1 MAIPRWRCNFSL
13 LAIVTAEGSNI
24 WGGGGGHNSNRLSI
38 LVSILLLI
46 YSVKYCEGGPV
57 NPSSD
62 GPASYCWLVTRPKN
76 DMMDPFASIIG
87 LGRKKAQ

>member
-1 MAIPRWRCNFSL
+1 MVWKVQIFGGWGL
-13 LAIVTAEGSNI
+13 GGQYSNI
-24 WGGGGGHNSNRLSI
+24 FLYLFLCILLSI
-38 LVSILLLI
+38 VLSNI
-46 YSVKYCEGGPV
+46 GGRVPV